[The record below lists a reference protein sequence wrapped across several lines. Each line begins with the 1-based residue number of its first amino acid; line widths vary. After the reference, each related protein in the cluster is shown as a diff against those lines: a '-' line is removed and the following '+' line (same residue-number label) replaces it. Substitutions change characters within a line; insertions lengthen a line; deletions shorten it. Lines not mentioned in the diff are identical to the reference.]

1 MNSKIKFLPTEAER
15 EKAVYQK
22 GVEISKWSDWDV
34 NVITDTFLEA
44 LEDSNAHTL
53 RGRIDAT
60 IEDYWKTVRGRIDAT
75 IEDYWKT
82 VQEQVKVRDEKLT

>member
-1 MNSKIKFLPTEAER
+1 MDNKIKFLPSKDER
-15 EKAVYQK
+15 EKAVHPK
-22 GVEISKWSDWDV
+22 GVEISKWSDWDI

-60 IEDYWKTVRGRIDAT
+60 IEDYWKTV
-75 IEDYWKT
+75 
-82 VQEQVKVRDEKLT
+82 QEQNEARDKELS